1 MECQLISIGSQL
13 APARQAGR
21 QPASPAPTTNLQPKA
36 TSQLE
41 ARGWRLVAG
50 DWWLGTGDW
59 WLEIGGWGL
68 ETNGSDLEV
77 Q

>member
-1 MECQLISIGSQL
+1 MSIDQHWKPIGSSQ
-13 APARQAGR
+13 ASRQA
-21 QPASPAPTTNLQPKA
+21 ASPAPTTNLQPKA

-50 DWWLGTGDW
+50 DWWLGTEDW
-59 WLEIGGWGL
+59 WLEAGGWGL